1 MINYAKD
8 LETKAAKI
16 EQRVQNDFVLT
27 DWDLNGA
34 SKIWTNE
41 KFNLKIQLEK
51 GQSQTISFL
60 KERLVQYYVE
70 NQLPNASSIDAS
82 LNDLVNAKV
91 ALLTLMKR
99 EYEQEKQN
107 RLVSIKKQRLENL
120 YDYQGPKRLAP
131 TLKVVIS

>member
-16 EQRVQNDFVLT
+16 EQRVQNDFVFT

-51 GQSQTISFL
+51 GQS
-60 KERLVQYYVE
+60 
-70 NQLPNASSIDAS
+70 
-82 LNDLVNAKV
+82 
-91 ALLTLMKR
+91 
-99 EYEQEKQN
+99 
-107 RLVSIKKQRLENL
+107 
-120 YDYQGPKRLAP
+120 
-131 TLKVVIS
+131 